1 MCRKKRMKGLG
12 ENPFQPFIRQYIKN
26 CAFELGV
33 RSSHLAEQSKRRPTS
48 SCAVYF
54 SFCLISIS
62 S

>member
-1 MCRKKRMKGLG
+1 MKGLG

-26 CAFELGV
+26 CAFEPV
-33 RSSHLAEQSKRRPTS
+33 ARSSHLAEQSRRLPTS
-48 SCAVYF
+48 SHAVYF

>member
-1 MCRKKRMKGLG
+1 MKGLG

-26 CAFELGV
+26 CAFGV
-33 RSSHLAEQSKRRPTS
+33 LAGCSLLAEKGLRQVS
-48 SCAVYF
+48 SPQTVYF